1 MPPLSSARK
10 ITVNTNNMVR
20 RVKFPLKLLSL
31 TNARETSA
39 TTCIIVKREFNSQQ
53 SYHCRVAGVK
63 FSAKP
68 NTTGK
73 HVFTSRL
80 NCQRRQQNRE
90 RPGVSFGHLGQV
102 YHLIIPF
109 YEVEWIPAGHPWPM
123 LADKHHLGL
132 RRFAWFPVR
141 TCCGLWG
148 ILGDRRTRESAPW
161 RPPCWFALRRSM
173 RLWSSETNG
182 QEGQNFP
189 GKMTKNKD

>member
-1 MPPLSSARK
+1 
-10 ITVNTNNMVR
+10 MVR

-39 TTCIIVKREFNSQQ
+39 TTCIIVKRVFNSHQ

-90 RPGVSFGHLGQV
+90 RPAGVSFGHLGQV

-109 YEVEWIPAGHPWPM
+109 YEVE
-123 LADKHHLGL
+123 
-132 RRFAWFPVR
+132 
-141 TCCGLWG
+141 
-148 ILGDRRTRESAPW
+148 
-161 RPPCWFALRRSM
+161 
-173 RLWSSETNG
+173 
-182 QEGQNFP
+182 
-189 GKMTKNKD
+189 

>member
-1 MPPLSSARK
+1 
-10 ITVNTNNMVR
+10 MVR

-39 TTCIIVKREFNSQQ
+39 TTCIIVKRVFNSHQ

-73 HVFTSRL
+73 HVFISRL

-109 YEVEWIPAGHPWPM
+109 YEVE
-123 LADKHHLGL
+123 
-132 RRFAWFPVR
+132 
-141 TCCGLWG
+141 
-148 ILGDRRTRESAPW
+148 
-161 RPPCWFALRRSM
+161 
-173 RLWSSETNG
+173 
-182 QEGQNFP
+182 
-189 GKMTKNKD
+189 